1 MSARDADRDDVL
13 TYSLSGTDA
22 GSFDIDPRT
31 GQLRTKAV
39 LLHDPQGQN
48 TYTVMVS
55 VHDGF
60 DEQLQP
66 VLDHLRCIPSTLP

>member
-1 MSARDADRDDVL
+1 M
-13 TYSLSGTDA
+13 DA

-55 VHDGF
+55 TSTTGLDASYSPSHHH
-60 DEQLQP
+60 QMQP
-66 VLDHLRCIPSTLP
+66 SPLP